1 MHDILK
7 RFQRIGSRN
16 KIVVTT
22 EKDAT
27 RLEAFSD
34 FFFSNGIPVFVLPVQ
49 VEFCDNDEDVFRH
62 DVKRV
67 LEDFKV

>member
-1 MHDILK
+1 MNDILK
-7 RFQRIGSRN
+7 RYQRMDSRN

-49 VEFCDNDEDVFRH
+49 VVFCDNDEEVFQH
-62 DVKRV
+62 DIRTI